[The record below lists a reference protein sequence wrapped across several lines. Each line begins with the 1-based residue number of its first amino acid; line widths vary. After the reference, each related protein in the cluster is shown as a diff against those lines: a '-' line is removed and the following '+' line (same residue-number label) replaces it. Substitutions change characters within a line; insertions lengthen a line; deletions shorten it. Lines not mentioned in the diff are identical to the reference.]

1 MKPLLKPASLA
12 LAVSTLLFSVGTA
25 PVYARGEVPVKEQTL
40 IESWQQHQALKS
52 SSWFKGLKWRNI
64 GPTSQGGRIV
74 DIAAPS
80 DEPFTFYV
88 AFASGGLWKTT
99 NNGASFAPIFDQMP
113 TNIMGDIAIAPSNSK
128 VIWVG
133 TGENN
138 SSRSSYG
145 GFGVYR
151 SLDGGKTWQNKGLN
165 NSDRIG
171 RIVIDP
177 NDANHVYVATLGKLY
192 SEGGER
198 GVYETKDGGET
209 WQQVLAGDDN
219 TGFIDLV
226 ISPTDSKVLFAA
238 SWERSR
244 KAWNFVEGGENSAV
258 WRSDD
263 AGKTWKRLANGFPTG
278 NGVGRIGLAMSAAAP
293 NVIYAS
299 VDHQGPRADTPA
311 ETMALNIKAL
321 ASMDKDEFLK
331 HSDQQIEVMLQRYD
345 LQTSLDAATVREAVS
360 AGSITLKDLVDDIT
374 DNSPNALKTPV
385 RSLEVYRSDDLGE
398 TWSKTHDDYIPG
410 VYSSYGYYFGE
421 LRVSPKNPNRLYS
434 LGVKIVRSDDAG
446 KTWQSLDAPHV
457 HADNQAMWIDPN
469 YPDRVLLGNDGG
481 LDISYDG
488 GDHWQRFEN
497 LPVGQFYTV
506 NVDMDKPYKVY
517 GGMQDNGTWK
527 GSSQISWED
536 NSTWSKVLG
545 GDGMHVA
552 IDPRDSSTLYSGY
565 QFGYSF
571 RADNTGYHSIRP
583 RDTLSEPAYRYN
595 WNTPVILSPHNPDIL
610 YFGANKLMRSMDKGK
625 SWTAI
630 SGDVTTS
637 KNRGDVPFA
646 TITTI
651 SESPKQFGVLWV
663 GTDDGNIRAS
673 ANGGSSWVDVTRKL
687 PKDKWV
693 SRVEASRYDINRAY
707 IALNGY
713 RDDDIRTYLFRTD
726 NFGKSWKNIA
736 SNLPNEAVNVIKED
750 PINEDI
756 VYVGTDHG
764 VYVSHDRGS
773 SWQQLGTSIP
783 NVPVHD
789 LIVHPRDREIVV
801 GTHGRSI
808 WITDVLPVQNLTAE
822 ITKTPMHLFYVDP
835 QQQTDA
841 FVTETTYWKHE
852 QEVPEVSF
860 YYWSDKKRNATLAIT
875 DSAGNLLYET
885 QVNAEK
891 GINRF
896 DWNYLVNEQNAL
908 QIEQKAIA
916 DKAMNEVSYAD
927 MPYQQAKK
935 FGIPSYLQPGTY
947 QITLST
953 EEYETKT
960 PLQLNALP
968 DLKPREQNKMSIRG
982 VK

>member
-1 MKPLLKPASLA
+1 MKYVLKPASLA
-12 LAVSTLLFSVGTA
+12 IAVSSLLLSSITTPAF
-25 PVYARGEVPVKEQTL
+25 ARGEISVSEQTL
-40 IESWQQHQALKS
+40 QKSWKKHEALKA
-52 SSWFKGLKWRNI
+52 SSWFKGLEWRNI

-74 DIAAPS
+74 DIAAPH
-80 DEPFTFYV
+80 DEPYTFYV

-99 NNGASFAPIFDQMP
+99 NNGASFTPLFDEMP
-113 TNIMGDIAIAPSNSK
+113 TNIMGDIAIAPSDSK

-151 SLDGGKTWQNKGLN
+151 STDGGKTWENKGLN

-171 RIVIDP
+171 RIVVDP
-177 NDANHVYVATLGKLY
+177 KDPNHVYVAALGKLY
-192 SEGGER
+192 TKGGQR
-198 GVYETKDGGET
+198 GIYETKDGGNT
-209 WQQVLAGDDN
+209 WTQILKGDAE
-219 TGFIDLV
+219 TGFIDLL
-226 ISPTDSKVLFAA
+226 ISPTDSNVLFAS

-244 KAWNFVEGGENSAV
+244 KAWNFVEGGDNSAI

-263 AGKTWKRLANGFPTG
+263 AGKTWKRLGGGFPSG
-278 NGVGRIGLAMSAAAP
+278 DKVGRIGLAMSAAAP

-299 VDHQGPRADTPA
+299 VDHQGPRQDSPPQ
-311 ETMALNIKAL
+311 TMALNVNAL
-321 ASMDKDEFLK
+321 STMDSAEFLK
-331 HSDQQIEVMLQRYD
+331 HSDNQIETMLRRYD
-345 LQTSLDAATVREAVS
+345 LQTSLHAKNLRQAVKE
-360 AGSITLKDLVDDIT
+360 GSITIKDLVADIT

-398 TWSKTHDDYIPG
+398 TWQKTHRDYLPG

-446 KTWQSLDAPHV
+446 KTWQSIDADHV

-488 GDHWQRFEN
+488 GDNWQRFEN

-506 NVDMDKPYKVY
+506 NIDMDTPYKVY

-527 GSSQISWED
+527 G
-536 NSTWSKVLG
+536 NSRIAWDENNTWSKVLG

-565 QFGYSF
+565 QFGFSF
-571 RADNTGYHSIRP
+571 RADKTGYHSIRP
-583 RDTLSEPAYRYN
+583 RDTLSEKAYRYN
-595 WNTPVILSPHNPDIL
+595 WNTPVILSPHNPDVL
-610 YFGANKLMRSMDKGK
+610 YFGANKVLRSMDQGN
-625 SWTAI
+625 SWTEI
-630 SGDVTTS
+630 SQDITTS
-637 KNRGDVPFA
+637 NKRGDVPYS

-651 SESPKQFGVLWV
+651 SESPKKFGVIWA
-663 GTDDGNIRAS
+663 GTDDGNIRAT
-673 ANGGSSWVDVTRKL
+673 ANGGASWVNVTRKL
-687 PKDKWV
+687 PKGKWV
-693 SRVEASRYDINRAY
+693 SRVEASRYDVDRAY

-713 RDDDIRTYLFRTD
+713 RDDDIRTYIYRTD

-736 SNLPNEAVNVIKED
+736 SNLPSEAVNVIKED
-750 PINEDI
+750 PVNENV

-764 VYVSHDRGS
+764 VYVSLNKGDK
-773 SWQQLGTSIP
+773 WQLLAPSLP

-808 WITDVLPVQNLTAE
+808 WITDVLPVQELTDE
-822 ITKTPMHLFYVDP
+822 VKKSSLHLFYVDP
-835 QQQTDA
+835 QKQTDA
-841 FVTETTYWKHE
+841 FDTATTYWSHE
-852 QEVPEVSF
+852 QEKPELTF
-860 YYWSDKKRNATLAIT
+860 YYWSNAARTADLSIA
-875 DSAGNLLYET
+875 DNAGNVLFSTKVKAVE
-885 QVNAEK
+885 

-896 DWNYLVNEQNAL
+896 EWDYLVDEQSAL
-908 QIEQKAIA
+908 AAEQAANA
-916 DKAMNEVSYAD
+916 DKSLQELSYAD
-927 MPYQQAKK
+927 QPYQQAKRY
-935 FGIPSYLQPGTY
+935 GIPSYLQPGNYT
-947 QITLST
+947 ITLQSGESKT
-953 EEYETKT
+953 TT
-960 PLQLNALP
+960 PLTLKAMKALT
-968 DLKPREQNKMSIRG
+968 PRGQSAMSIRG
-982 VK
+982 GK